1 MAPAK
6 AVAAGWVCIALT
18 HTLWQRLHRQFGLA
32 FQLRMSESIVHVL
45 DLHAQCYGAMMDARW
60 HNRYQHG
67 RNDAKAMHSKVSL
80 LVLDCAHCELCCQW
94 QQLLP
99 QLRE

>member
-32 FQLRMSESIVHVL
+32 FQLRMSESIVHVR

-60 HNRYQHG
+60 HNRYHMVEMMP
-67 RNDAKAMHSKVSL
+67 RLCTAR
-80 LVLDCAHCELCCQW
+80 CHCLC
-94 QQLLP
+94 
-99 QLRE
+99 